1 MPLAAERSL
10 IMNYGIQ
17 LYSVKDFMAKD
28 VKGTIAQIGEM
39 GYTAVEAAGF
49 FDVPAEDFKAYC
61 DAAGVKVK
69 STHTGFDALDNDF
82 DGIVKYLKTIGCTRF
97 IIPWAPCS
105 NKAELDQT
113 IDKFNKYQPMLAAE
127 GIELMFHNHWVE
139 FVPNS
144 DGLIPHIEMQKRT
157 NIKFQIDVY
166 WAYRGL
172 VNPIYVLEA
181 LKDRIDVIHLKDG
194 NMTAGKPLGQGTT
207 PIYEVVQWAKANG
220 VDMVV
225 ENEPTAD
232 RQMIEAKE
240 CIDYLKSIE
249 K

>member
-1 MPLAAERSL
+1 MK
-10 IMNYGIQ
+10 YGIQ

-28 VKGTIAQIGEM
+28 VKETVTEIGKM
-39 GYTAVEAAGF
+39 GYKVVEAAGF
-49 FDVPAEDFKAYC
+49 FNYSAEDFKKIC
-61 DAAGVKVK
+61 DEAGVACE
-69 STHTGFDALDNDF
+69 STHTGFSALDDDF
-82 DGIVKYLKTIGCTRF
+82 DGIVAYLKTLRCKRF

-105 NKAELDQT
+105 SKEEVDST
-113 IDKFNKYQPMLAAE
+113 VDKFNKYQPMLEKE

-139 FVPNS
+139 FVPNK
-144 DGLIPHIEMQKRT
+144 DGLIPMVEFKNRT

-172 VNPIYVLEA
+172 VNPIYVLES

-194 NMTAGKPLGQGTT
+194 DMTAGKPLGQGTA
-207 PIYEVVQWAKANG
+207 PIFEIVRWAKKNG

-232 RQMIEAKE
+232 RQMIEAKQ
-240 CIDYLKSIE
+240 CIDYLKAIE
-249 K
+249 NI